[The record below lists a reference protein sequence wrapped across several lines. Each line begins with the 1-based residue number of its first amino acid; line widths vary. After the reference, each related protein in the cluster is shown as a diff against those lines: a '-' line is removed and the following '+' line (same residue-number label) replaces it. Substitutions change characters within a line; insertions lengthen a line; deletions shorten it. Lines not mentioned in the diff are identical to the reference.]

1 MVVAIV
7 FAIVVAFAIPL
18 FARFIAAA
26 LVNDA
31 SRAQY
36 RQAEEERV
44 RKDRA
49 CSSHVEHLLTVY
61 KHSRSRA
68 GIEVADLFDS
78 SCRGR
83 TYSGDAAHRARLCGW
98 GTRIENV
105 ARRMR
110 CSKCGKKQCLLRAS
124 RVGIRGDGLAAN
136 SNNRPLPR
144 PHRCLARMDLFRHQP
159 LVCAQSV
166 VQAGGAH
173 RVIR

>member
-1 MVVAIV
+1 MFMVVAIV

-49 CSSHVEHLLTVY
+49 CSSHVEHLLTVTVY
-61 KHSRSRA
+61 KNSRSRA
-68 GIEVADLFDS
+68 GIGVADLFDS

-83 TYSGDAAHRARLCGW
+83 TYSGDAVRSVERSSVCCG
-98 GTRIENV
+98 R
-105 ARRMR
+105 
-110 CSKCGKKQCLLRAS
+110 SFHDCGC
-124 RVGIRGDGLAAN
+124 DGA
-136 SNNRPLPR
+136 
-144 PHRCLARMDLFRHQP
+144 
-159 LVCAQSV
+159 
-166 VQAGGAH
+166 
-173 RVIR
+173 